1 VAEPTR
7 PRPAVEPPAPDHE
20 ADNQRLRQ
28 GLENFFE
35 RVTPWLFDLGSWI
48 FGSLLAFNLLL
59 LGSLFTIGPVDR
71 AARIGTLAFALAL
84 PLNVTGLVLLRLVR
98 ELKDIKIEDELA
110 QALLEVGFT
119 GGGRVTPPP
128 FEAMRQRRSRLV
140 LVVSPFVMVV
150 STVLTVIGMTATLW
164 HMAWWIALAFLLM
177 IAVGIAIVS
186 AVVAGSP
193 PPEGL
198 R

>member
-1 VAEPTR
+1 MAEPDY
-7 PRPAVEPPAPDHE
+7 EQE
-20 ADNQRLRQ
+20 NQRLRQ

-110 QALLEVGFT
+110 HALLEVGFT
-119 GGGRVTPPP
+119 GGGRVAPPP
-128 FEAMRQRRSRLV
+128 FEAMRQRRSRVV

-150 STVLTVIGMTATLW
+150 STLLTVIGMTATLW
-164 HMAWWIALAFLLM
+164 HMAWWIALGFLLM
-177 IAVGIAIVS
+177 IVVGIAVVT

-193 PPEGL
+193 LPEGL